1 MGAEQRVFP
10 WSEEVD
16 RLWDQAE
23 HFLDSRM
30 RSGNQNTREALLRLR
45 VHGWDIEV
53 VGDVATNKSKIVLS
67 DRASLNAAGW
77 GKKICISPK
86 DSQYA
91 FPGVNVTVSAIR
103 EKTLKNGSKRVD
115 REWPSVGTKMV
126 KDIFFEK
133 SPYGDAMIRLE
144 TAAGNMVIIPLR
156 YPQHS
161 EVSD

>member
-1 MGAEQRVFP
+1 MGTERTSFP

-23 HFLDSRM
+23 HFLDSRL
-30 RSGNQNTREALLRLR
+30 RPGNQNSREALLRLR

-53 VGDVATNKSKIVLS
+53 VGDVAANKSKIVLS
-67 DRASLNAAGW
+67 DRASLNAVGW
-77 GKKICISPK
+77 GKIICISPK

-103 EKTLKNGSKRVD
+103 EKKLKDESKKVD
-115 REWPSVGTKMV
+115 REWLSVGAKMV
-126 KDIFFEK
+126 KDIVFEK
-133 SPYGDAMIRLE
+133 SPEGDAVICLE
-144 TAAGNMVIIPLR
+144 TAAGNRVIIPLR
-156 YPQHS
+156 YSQHS